1 MVLYVEPVI
10 ITGVKPVKII
20 LVIFYLDA
28 QGLPVIQMNTKYLKP
43 VFPVTQDAKPV
54 QITQHVP
61 VVKTM
66 NFWKWENANLVK
78 QNMVVIVELVIRVNV

>member
-43 VFPVTQDAKPV
+43 VFPVT
-54 QITQHVP
+54 
-61 VVKTM
+61 
-66 NFWKWENANLVK
+66 
-78 QNMVVIVELVIRVNV
+78 